1 VVAAQRTGSQHGRWR
16 AGVVMYAQFSVS
28 LRDRELYRLFDRS
41 PIGMYRCDEA
51 GQLYYVNAALVRL
64 LDYGSPGELLAQNLD
79 RDIYA
84 EPGERQHLIQR
95 YRPGGS
101 IDGVRTRWRT
111 KHGETRIVQLY
122 GYVTEDPE
130 GAYLD
135 VSVLDVTETEAAHAE
150 LRAQRETLET
160 TAKMLDLVVRQMP
173 AIYWLV
179 DRELRLCRT
188 GGAIREMLGYKPGGF
203 VGMTI
208 PEIHQKAPGTA
219 DSVVMHQRA
228 LAGETVTYATEF
240 RNKHLVT
247 TVCPHRVDG
256 AIVGAIGTCIDVTAH
271 HLLERHMLDAQRAE
285 SLGVLAGGLAHD
297 FNNLLIAILGNTD
310 VALREIAPGA
320 PGRTAL
326 EHARQAGLRA
336 AELTTQLLA
345 YAGHGGVA
353 STRVA
358 PGPVLDELL
367 AITAPTMPAHV
378 SVRVDVARDLALCGD
393 ASQIRQVLLNLLN
406 NARDA
411 LTPGSGTI
419 AITGRL
425 YHHDGS
431 AHADDI
437 IASPAGT
444 YVALEVADDGAGM
457 DRETR
462 RRIFEPF
469 YTTKPTGHGLGLAA
483 VAGIIRAHGG
493 GLRLAT
499 SPGGGARFQILWPSP
514 PDGGAVPSPVT
525 PIEVAAAVAPAGG
538 HTVLVIDD
546 EELVRDVVARMIE
559 DLGYAAITATDGAAG
574 LAIVEQRSIDAVL
587 VDFTMPRM
595 SGAEVVTALRARR
608 PDLPIVLC
616 SGFDRDGRG
625 VRADAYLPKPFRID
639 SLDQTLAKLLPR

>member
-1 VVAAQRTGSQHGRWR
+1 MS
-16 AGVVMYAQFSVS
+16 S
-28 LRDRELYRLFDRS
+28 RDRELYRLFDRS

-51 GQLYYVNAALVRL
+51 GRLYYVNAALVRL
-64 LDYGSPGELLAQNLD
+64 LDYASPEELLAQNLD

-84 EPGERQHLIQR
+84 EPGERARLLQR
-95 YRPGGS
+95 HRPEGR

-111 KHGETRIVQLY
+111 KHGHARVVQLH
-122 GYVTEDPE
+122 GHVTEDPD

-135 VSVLDVTETEAAHAE
+135 VSVIDVTEAEAAHAA
-150 LRAQRETLET
+150 LRSQRETLET
-160 TAKMLDLVVRQMP
+160 TATMLDLVVRQMP

-179 DRELRLCRT
+179 DRDMRLCKT

-203 VGMTI
+203 LGMTI
-208 PEIHQKAPGTA
+208 PEIHQKEPGSA
-219 DSVVMHQRA
+219 DPVVMHQRA
-228 LAGETVTYATEF
+228 LAGETVTYATEY
-240 RNKHLVT
+240 RSKHLVT
-247 TVCPHRVDG
+247 TVCPHRVDD

-271 HLLERHMLDAQRAE
+271 HQLERHMVDAQRAE

-310 VALREIAPGA
+310 LALREMGPRA
-320 PGRTAL
+320 PGRTPL
-326 EHARQAGLRA
+326 EHVRQAGLRA
-336 AELTTQLLA
+336 TELTDQLLA

-353 STRVA
+353 STRVS

-367 AITAPTMPAHV
+367 AITAPTMPANV
-378 SVRVDVARDLALCGD
+378 GVRVDMARDLALRGD
-393 ASQIRQVLLNLLN
+393 ASQIRQVLLNLIN

-411 LTPGSGTI
+411 LGAAGGTI

-425 YHHDGS
+425 FRHDGS
-431 AHADDI
+431 PHAHDV
-437 IASPAGT
+437 IASPAGA
-444 YVALEVADDGAGM
+444 YVALEVADDGVGM

-499 SPGGGARFQILWPSP
+499 SPGHGAQFQILWPSMVGASPRPSAP
-514 PDGGAVPSPVT
+514 PNGGAVPSTFT
-525 PIEVAAAVAPAGG
+525 PLEVPAVVVPAAG

-559 DLGYAAITATDGAAG
+559 DLGYAAITATDGPTG
-574 LAIVEQRSIDAVL
+574 LAIVDQRVVDAVL

-616 SGFDRDGRG
+616 SGIDREGRG

-639 SLDQTLAKLLPR
+639 SLDQTLAKLLPRARDL